1 MADAWMVYGAYGY
14 TGRLIIARAVAAGL
28 KPVVAGRDASKTESL
43 ALEFGLAH
51 RCFDVEDVAAVRKG
65 LDGMRAVLNCAGP
78 FSRTASAMISACLQL
93 KVHYLD
99 ITGEIDVFA
108 HAHSNDSAAKK
119 HGIAL
124 IPGVGFDVVPTDC
137 LAALLARELPDATEL
152 VLAFD
157 AGGGPSRGTALTT
170 VEGVGGGGRI
180 RRDGQIVRVPLA
192 YKQREFAFAGG
203 PRMAVTIPWGDVY
216 TAFVSTG
223 IPNVE
228 VYMSM
233 PPRAI
238 SGMRKLRWF
247 APLLAL
253 APAQWILKRQ
263 VSAGVS
269 GPTPARRAATR
280 SQVYGEVRNASGQ
293 RRAATLVTPNGYDLT
308 ADAAVRI
315 AQFLLTDRKPHAGY
329 FTPSRLMG
337 ADFVKTLDGIEYSPV
352 MLSP

>member
-1 MADAWMVYGAYGY
+1 MTDAWMVYGAYGY
-14 TGRLIIARAVAAGL
+14 TGRLIVARAVAAGM
-28 KPVVAGRDASKTESL
+28 KPVVAGRDADKLESL
-43 ALEFGLAH
+43 ALEFGLSQ
-51 RCFDVEDVAAVRKG
+51 RCFDVGDVAALRKG

-108 HAHSNDSAAKK
+108 YAHSNDSAARK

-137 LAALLARELPDATEL
+137 LAAMLARELPDANEL
-152 VLAFD
+152 ILAFD

-170 VEGVGGGGRI
+170 VEGVGGGGRV
-180 RRDGQIVRVPLA
+180 RREGQVVRVPLA
-192 YKQREFAFAGG
+192 YKQREFNFANGR
-203 PRMAVTIPWGDVY
+203 RMAVTIPWGDVY

-223 IPNVE
+223 IPNIE

-233 PPRAI
+233 STRAI

-247 APLLAL
+247 APLLTL
-253 APAQWILKRQ
+253 APAQWLLKRQ

-269 GPTPARRAATR
+269 GPTPERRATTQ
-280 SQVYGEVRNASGQ
+280 SQVYGEVRNAAGQ

-308 ADAAVRI
+308 AIAAVEIAEFLVKDRRI
-315 AQFLLTDRKPHAGY
+315 HAGY
-329 FTPSRLMG
+329 FTPSTLMG
-337 ADFVKTLDGIEYSPV
+337 ADFVTTLPGVEYARV
-352 MLSP
+352 NL